1 MDTVKHIRERGF
13 RKWYERELMR
23 GHVHLLLL
31 VLSLVGVLG
40 ALEALGAGL
49 RQGERLQMLVCLLA
63 AAALSAY
70 AFHGFLSRMAR
81 AEFVARQ
88 ADCPGCAT
96 HARWEVEGEGAAAN
110 GGSCLRVNCRSCG
123 QRWRINL

>member
-1 MDTVKHIRERGF
+1 MDTAKHIRERGF

-31 VLSLVGVLG
+31 VLSLVGVMG
-40 ALEALGAGL
+40 ALEVLGQGL

-63 AAALSAY
+63 AAALAAY
-70 AFHGFLSRMAR
+70 AFHGFLSRTAR

-88 ADCPGCAT
+88 ADCPGCAS
-96 HARWEVEGEGAAAN
+96 HARWDVEGEAAATD
-110 GGSCLRVNCRSCG
+110 GGPRLRVNCRACG
-123 QRWRINL
+123 QRWHINL